1 MQAIHLK
8 QQQSELL
15 AFIFA
20 LCSDDPN
27 QKLVGELGAFE
38 LMKEFDESTLNL
50 AVEFYSTL
58 KTKTDTYTKGV
69 H

>member
-1 MQAIHLK
+1 MQEIYLK
-8 QQQSELL
+8 QQQAELL

-38 LMKEFDESTLNL
+38 LMKELNESVLNL
-50 AVEFYSTL
+50 AIDCYASL
-58 KTKTDTYTKGV
+58 KSKTEAYTKGC